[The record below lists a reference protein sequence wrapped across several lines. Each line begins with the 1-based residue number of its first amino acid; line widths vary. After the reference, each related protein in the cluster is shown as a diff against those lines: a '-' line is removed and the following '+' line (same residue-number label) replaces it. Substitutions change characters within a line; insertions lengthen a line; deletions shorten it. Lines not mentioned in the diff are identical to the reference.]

1 MTRAEQAA
9 EQVKKQRE
17 KLDAMQKA
25 FDVKIAEARKH
36 RRQAETMQRAEDR
49 KVNRKQRAQWGAIAD
64 EAGLFV
70 WSTPDFVSVCTVLKR
85 YLPVTN
91 PAPVLEALLRHK
103 PGSPHGVSKS
113 SDPDTREPAPTTPIE
128 VTVG

>member
-9 EQVKKQRE
+9 EKVKKQRE
-17 KLDAMQKA
+17 KLEAMQQA
-25 FDVKIAEARKH
+25 FDAKIAEAREK

-64 EAGLFV
+64 EAGLFL
-70 WSTPDFVSVCTVLKR
+70 WSTPDFVAVCAVLKR
-85 YLPVTN
+85 YLPVSN
-91 PAPVLEALLRHK
+91 PARVLEALVRDK
-103 PGSPHGVSKS
+103 RSSSDGVSRAS
-113 SDPDTREPAPTTPIE
+113 HTDTPASVPAAPAE